1 MIHKRLYVI
10 LWINRAKY
18 ALLGSLRTTAQL
30 ISYEVVIGLMVIMVV
45 MLTDSL
51 NFITII
57 EAQRVI
63 WNIVPI
69 IPIYII
75 WMISALAE
83 TNRAPMDLPEAGFG
97 FNRS

>member
-1 MIHKRLYVI
+1 
-10 LWINRAKY
+10 
-18 ALLGSLRTTAQL
+18 
-30 ISYEVVIGLMVIMVV
+30 

-83 TNRAPMDLPEAGFG
+83 TNRAPMDLPEAEFG
-97 FNRS
+97 L

>member
-1 MIHKRLYVI
+1 MT
-10 LWINRAKY
+10 AKY

-83 TNRAPMDLPEAGFG
+83 TNRAPMDLPEADFG
-97 FNRS
+97 FSRS

>member
-1 MIHKRLYVI
+1 
-10 LWINRAKY
+10 
-18 ALLGSLRTTAQL
+18 
-30 ISYEVVIGLMVIMVV
+30 MVIMVV

-51 NFITII
+51 NLITII

-83 TNRAPMDLPEAGFG
+83 TNRAPMDLPEAEFG
-97 FNRS
+97 LNRS